1 MAEAIGF
8 SRIALRKRADSVHT
22 RVTLRALAMLLP
34 VHIMLQPSATY
45 ADASFV
51 QNGNAGFVVSHIAYA
66 LADGALETGA
76 CPQGMSL
83 SVQDI
88 FAQTAKGKRIPQE
101 SDDDYAA
108 RLRDGGNVFS
118 TAPDGQNLC
127 TNPEAGKPDPN
138 YRTVGVSTMPVSGID
153 LDGGRATAANSCAH
167 EDFTGRN
174 GEPGIDNQFYR
185 VVGCTRSFQ
194 PTGQSNGFDIE
205 MLTGSWG
212 ILIALAGID
221 DIVNDDN
228 VEVRFFANA
237 DPIQLSPTRD
247 PLAYATY
254 LVDPD
259 PGFQAHARGRIENG
273 ILTTEPTDVQFHH
286 VVNSMYLARPLRDA
300 RLQATLSR
308 DGVLE
313 GYLAGYT
320 PVEAMYDFQYG
331 YRNGKTRTGELAPAK
346 LRAGSANGA
355 AYVLGHTCNGVYY
368 ALYEHAD
375 GHPDADT
382 GKCTSISTQYT
393 IKAIPAFVIE
403 DAGPN
408 AQSNP
413 AAEHADA
420 R

>member
-1 MAEAIGF
+1 MAEAIRY
-8 SRIALRKRADSVHT
+8 SRTALSTRTDGPRT
-22 RVTLRALAMLLP
+22 RVTLRALSMLLAY
-34 VHIMLQPSATY
+34 IMLQPSATY
-45 ADASFV
+45 ADAAFI
-51 QNGNAGFVVSHIAYA
+51 QNGIAGFVVSHIAYA
-66 LADGALETGA
+66 LAGDAPESIA

-88 FAQTAKGKRIPQE
+88 FAQTAKGKRLPQE

-108 RLRDGGNVFS
+108 RLRDGGKVYS

-138 YRTVGVSTMPVSGID
+138 YRTVHVSTMPVAGID
-153 LDGGRATAANSCAH
+153 LDAGRAPAANSCAH
-167 EDFTGRN
+167 QDFTGKN

-185 VVGCTRSFQ
+185 VAGCTRSFQ

-212 ILIALAGID
+212 ILIALAGVD
-221 DIVNDDN
+221 DIVNDDS
-228 VEVRFFANA
+228 VEVSFFANA

-259 PGFQAHARGRIENG
+259 PDFQAHARGRIENG

-286 VVNSMYLARPLRDA
+286 VVNSMYLVRPLRDA
-300 RLQATLSR
+300 RLHATLSR

-331 YRNGKTRTGELAPAK
+331 YRSGKTRTGELAPDK

-375 GHPDADT
+375 GHPDPAT
-382 GKCTSISTQYT
+382 GKCTSISTQSA
-393 IKAIPAFVIE
+393 IKPIPAFVIE
-403 DAGPN
+403 DAAHTIQG
-408 AQSNP
+408 NP
-413 AAEHADA
+413 VAEHADA